1 MLPELHSLEQH
12 RHLVRIPH
20 EMDVPL
26 TPRVLRLMRT
36 SSRTHFG
43 MLREKLK
50 WGEG

>member
-1 MLPELHSLEQH
+1 VTFDGQYG
-12 RHLVRIPH
+12 
-20 EMDVPL
+20 VPL
-26 TPRVLRLMRT
+26 APEDVVTIARAPRVLRLMRT